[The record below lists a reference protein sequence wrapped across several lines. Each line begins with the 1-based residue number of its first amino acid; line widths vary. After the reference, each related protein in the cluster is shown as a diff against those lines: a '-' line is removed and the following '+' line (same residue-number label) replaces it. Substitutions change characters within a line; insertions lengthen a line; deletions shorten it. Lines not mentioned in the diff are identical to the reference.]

1 MVDMERYDDMWKYLV
16 LLAPDLQ
23 HLPIFSPK
31 LRKQITG
38 NVSEN
43 VLFGDQSETFNKL
56 YEQQSQKAEGEAGIF
71 L

>member
-1 MVDMERYDDMWKYLV
+1 MMDWWICGTIAILALDMVDWRYMERYDDMVDMWKYLV

-43 VLFGDQSETFNKL
+43 VLFGD
-56 YEQQSQKAEGEAGIF
+56 
-71 L
+71 

>member
-1 MVDMERYDDMWKYLV
+1 MWNYRNSGVGYGGLEIYGEIYMHMVDMWRYLV

-43 VLFGDQSETFNKL
+43 VLFGD
-56 YEQQSQKAEGEAGIF
+56 
-71 L
+71 